1 MSKGRILAIDYGE
14 KIFGLAISDEEWKFS
29 FPLKN
34 YRRKS
39 NEEDILFLKN
49 LIMERNIVKIIFGN
63 PLNSKREESKMSK
76 RVREFAKKL
85 AVNIRVEIGFYDE
98 TFTTKEAELILREYG
113 FKEKKMKG
121 KKDSIAASFIL
132 SSYLETINE
141 SN

>member
-1 MSKGRILAIDYGE
+1 MSRGRILAIDFGE
-14 KIFGLAISDEEWKFS
+14 KVFGLAISDKERKFS

-34 YRRKS
+34 YRRK
-39 NEEDILFLKN
+39 NIEEDILFLKK
-49 LIMERNIVKIIFGN
+49 LIEERKVVKIIFGN

-76 RVREFAKKL
+76 KVRDFVGILSKKIKIKIEL
-85 AVNIRVEIGFYDE
+85 YDE
-98 TFTTKEAELILREYG
+98 TFTTKEAEFVLREYG

-132 SSYLETINE
+132 SSYLESINE